1 MATADVKLDGK
12 KRRQPLLLTSELK
25 MPQRFTDTCAKMKSN
40 SSRLKLRLFR
50 T

>member
-12 KRRQPLLLTSELK
+12 KKAAAIIIDIGVENAA
-25 MPQRFTDTCAKMKSN
+25 RFTDTCAKMKSN